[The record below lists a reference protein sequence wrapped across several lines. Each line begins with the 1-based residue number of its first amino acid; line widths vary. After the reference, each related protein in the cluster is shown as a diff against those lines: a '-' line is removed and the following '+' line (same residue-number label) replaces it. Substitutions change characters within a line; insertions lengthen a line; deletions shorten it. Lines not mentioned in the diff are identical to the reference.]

1 MSPVEPLL
9 RQIPS
14 VDKLL
19 KNEIIAGARYRHEM
33 LDAARSALDQLRG
46 KITTGELDKVPSE
59 DEIANNVLKMAEC
72 HAQKGVRNVI
82 NGTGV
87 VLHSNLGRACLSKA
101 AARAAEDA
109 AARYCTLEYDTEEGA
124 RGSRTGFI
132 EERLRAIT
140 GCESA
145 LIVNNNAAAMLLI
158 LNVIAKGGNV
168 IVSRGELVEIGG
180 GFRIPDILEQ
190 CGCLLREVGTT
201 NKTRLSD
208 YSAAVDENTK
218 ALLKVHTSNFKIT
231 GFTESVT
238 IHELSELGNERN
250 IPVVEDIGSGALI
263 DLRRFGIYGEP
274 YVAESLESGA
284 DIVTFSGDKL
294 LGGPQCGIVLGREQY
309 ISDMKRHPLYRAL
322 RVDKM
327 TIAALEATLRA
338 YPDPIAAA
346 REIPVISMLS
356 LTKDALYNR
365 AQELAEEISR
375 RGGYVEII
383 QVNSAAG
390 GGAAPELKLDSYAIS
405 PVGDKSA
412 AETDYILRTMPTPVI
427 GRIEKDRFLLD
438 VRTLF
443 EEDYSYIADAITGVT
458 K

>member
-1 MSPVEPLL
+1 MNPVEPLL

-14 VDKLL
+14 VDRLL
-19 KNEIIAGARYRHEM
+19 KNEIIAGAQYRHEM
-33 LDAARSALDQLRG
+33 LDAARSALDQLRER
-46 KITTGELDKVPSE
+46 ITTGELNKVPSE
-59 DEIANNVLKMAEC
+59 DEIAYSVLKLAEC
-72 HAQKGVRNVI
+72 YAQNGVRNVI

-101 AARAAEDA
+101 ASRAAEDA
-109 AARYCTLEYDTEEGA
+109 AARYCTLEYDIAEGA

-140 GCESA
+140 GCEAS

-158 LNVIAKGGNV
+158 LTVIAKGGNV

-208 YSAAVDENTK
+208 YIGSIDENTR
-218 ALLKVHTSNFKIT
+218 ALLKVHTSNFKIS
-231 GFTESVT
+231 GFTETVT
-238 IHELSELGNERN
+238 ISELSELGTAHN

-274 YVAESLESGA
+274 FVVESLQSGA
-284 DIVTFSGDKL
+284 DIVAFSGDKL
-294 LGGPQCGIVLGREQY
+294 LGGPQCGIVLGRESY

-327 TIAALEATLRA
+327 TIAALEATLRV
-338 YPDPIAAA
+338 YPDHVAVAM
-346 REIPVISMLS
+346 EIPVISMLS
-356 LTKDALYNR
+356 LTKDSLYAR
-365 AQELAEEISR
+365 ARELTDEISR
-375 RGGYVEII
+375 RGGNAEII

-390 GGAAPELKLDSYAIS
+390 GGSAPELKLDSYAIS
-405 PVGDKSA
+405 PAGAKSA
-412 AETDYILRTMPTPVI
+412 SETDSILRTMPTPII

-443 EEDYSYIADAITGVT
+443 EEDYGYIADAITGIS